1 MNKQADMLDSFWC
14 LIFSAISMGAWFW
27 IYLNLSLPI

>member
-14 LIFSAISMGAWFW
+14 LTFGIISMGAWIW
-27 IYLNLSLPI
+27 IYLNLALPV